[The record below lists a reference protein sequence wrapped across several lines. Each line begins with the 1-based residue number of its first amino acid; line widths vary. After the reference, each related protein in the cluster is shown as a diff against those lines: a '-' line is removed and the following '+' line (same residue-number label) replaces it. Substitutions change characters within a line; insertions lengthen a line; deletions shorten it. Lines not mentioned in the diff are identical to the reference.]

1 MSAKLA
7 SEVVYSNNLTKTLF
21 DLGTETHKHAIEN
34 QSLNE
39 VAQNERFIKHLGTD
53 NVWVDYNHNE
63 SKLSLNGL
71 MVKAMIM
78 VMEWVLTKILII
90 TISFLE

>member
-1 MSAKLA
+1 MIKNIKNGQLSDDSMSAKLA

-39 VAQNERFIKHLGTD
+39 VAQMNALLNIWVSD

-71 MVKAMIM
+71 NGK
-78 VMEWVLTKILII
+78 
-90 TISFLE
+90 SHD